1 MCSPAIEAANG
12 GPSGRRS
19 SLKTAGPKP
28 AWSTAPEGG
37 GPTAEG
43 DAKALVKHFDSC
55 YNEIRNMLLQNVL
68 PRLEVQ
74 AVSVPPLS

>member
-1 MCSPAIEAANG
+1 MGVKQAWDAA
-12 GPSGRRS
+12 
-19 SLKTAGPKP
+19 AD
-28 AWSTAPEGG
+28 GG
-37 GPTAEG
+37 GPIVEG
-43 DAKALVKHFDSC
+43 DAKALVGYFDSC